1 MNTARPRTSALRT
14 RILAGPRCVLLVA
27 LLVFAF
33 LYSHGVSLDGVRGH
47 TDTAAGVLSPGVDP
61 AVTESIS
68 DDHHGEGHGAFHSA
82 EECATSAPPQQPTPA
97 LPAEHALT
105 QPLPA
110 VPAAAPN
117 ASPIPAPALGGS
129 PPPGTTAI
137 LRV

>member
-14 RILAGPRCVLLVA
+14 RLLAGPRCVLLVA

-47 TDTAAGVLSPGVDP
+47 TDTAAGVLGPGVGL
-61 AVTESIS
+61 AVAESTS
-68 DDHHGEGHGAFHSA
+68 DDHHGEGHGASHSA
-82 EECATSAPPQQPTPA
+82 EECATSAPPQQPTLP

-105 QPLPA
+105 QALPA
-110 VPAAAPN
+110 VPAAAPDAN
-117 ASPIPAPALGGS
+117 PIPAPALGGS